1 MKKKTFFLSSLV
13 AVTLFVAAM
22 SFTSCNKEDVD
33 YDSMNM
39 PSHVVTPESLGMK
52 TGSYDSYT
60 CPWCNTII
68 TPDASGN
75 AIHVH
80 VYGPA
85 THDPATLWCEDE
97 HCRFHPSNPRNDRPT
112 VPRNHRHV
120 FYISPLAW
128 GGQYHYGGQIG
139 HIGF

>member
-13 AVTLFVAAM
+13 AVALFVAAM
-22 SFTSCNKEDVD
+22 SFTSCTKEDVD
-33 YDSMNM
+33 YDSMNT
-39 PSHVVTPESLGMK
+39 PTYVVTPADLGMK

-60 CPWCNTII
+60 CPWCGQVI

-75 AIHVH
+75 AIHIH
-80 VYGPA
+80 YYGPSS
-85 THDPATLWCEDE
+85 PASEGLWCDDV
-97 HCRFHPSNPRNDRPT
+97 HCRFHPSNPLNTRPT
-112 VPRNHRHV
+112 VPLNHRHV
-120 FYISPLAW
+120 FYISPLAF